1 MCFKHDLIPG
11 MLECWSTLWHEAS
24 MTHPSS
30 SRTYLPHHKLGTCVK
45 AVCNLI
51 IIMIIMIII
60 TILIITPHQCMY
72 LVQSGGQGTGSS
84 QGAGLEQRIQQ
95 TLQGAGSALQQS
107 LRSIQGKH
115 TQQRCTVSS
124 VVAEQT
130 SSIAECCVVLLIEL
144 QHCTVSGGIAKHT
157 SRIAKYSVLY
167 CCQDCSIAQSQAV

>member
-1 MCFKHDLIPG
+1 MLPMKHELLACTLHFLCFKHDLIPG
-11 MLECWSTLWHEAS
+11 MLECWSTLRHEAS

-30 SRTYLPHHKLGTCVK
+30 SRTYLAHHKLGTCVK

-51 IIMIIMIII
+51 IIIMIVIII

-72 LVQSGGQGTGSS
+72 VVQSGGQGTGSS

-115 TQQRCTVSS
+115 TRSS
-124 VVAEQT
+124 V
-130 SSIAECCVVLLIEL
+130 
-144 QHCTVSGGIAKHT
+144 
-157 SRIAKYSVLY
+157 
-167 CCQDCSIAQSQAV
+167 AQSQALLLNRLPALQSTVWYC